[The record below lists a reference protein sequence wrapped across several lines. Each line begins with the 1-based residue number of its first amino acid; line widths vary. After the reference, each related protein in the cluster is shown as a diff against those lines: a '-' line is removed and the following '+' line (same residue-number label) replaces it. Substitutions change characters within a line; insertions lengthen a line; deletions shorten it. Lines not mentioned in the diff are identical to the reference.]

1 MDGIKKETMKVDIL
15 DIKDMIIKIE
25 ELSSLGE
32 DIIVRRRALDVLP
45 LLMLLSYRMWELERK
60 E

>member
-1 MDGIKKETMKVDIL
+1 MKVDIL